1 MKGKENKFCIKKN
14 YNYIYNKLKVLF
26 EFIAELGQGLEYNL
40 NINLLL
46 SMEKILKL
54 LNKVNNMNSIM
65 FSMIE
70 PVKEIFINK

>member
-1 MKGKENKFCIKKN
+1 MKGKKNKFYIKRNFN
-14 YNYIYNKLKVLF
+14 YSYKKLKVLL
-26 EFIAELGQGLEYNL
+26 EFIAGLGQELEYNL

-70 PVKEIFINK
+70 AVKKIFINK